1 MVAVE
6 VVIVIDGKDSSG
18 DGIDNDGHCDGD
30 DYGGGNE
37 SDSSGHRD
45 WSDDG
50 NSDDKGCGHGS
61 INMVKVVEVMTV
73 EVIEAKIAV
82 VVETIKVVVMEAMVM
97 VLVLE
102 KWWG

>member
-1 MVAVE
+1 
-6 VVIVIDGKDSSG
+6 
-18 DGIDNDGHCDGD
+18 
-30 DYGGGNE
+30 
-37 SDSSGHRD
+37 
-45 WSDDG
+45 
-50 NSDDKGCGHGS
+50 
-61 INMVKVVEVMTV
+61 MVKVAEVITV